1 MDGPLRSSGK
11 DMVGTTG
18 TDCVEII
25 RNIFMSKLLRRF
37 LLLVASM
44 LFIKCA
50 SLFGQSPFPNQGNE
64 DFARDAMK
72 QRESAVLKAL
82 PPAVLS
88 STNSLS
94 SSGFG
99 GTYPWKLNIVTTL
112 FWIGGPGSATSSA
125 WDPGWKRHYGGLD
138 NPKSSARHDYI
149 PNSFT
154 PHLNPFYCAL
164 PYNDVKGSTTKPE
177 AYVVIPWFK
186 ATFERPGKSVCQ
198 NRWIAVRGHDGR
210 VCYAQW
216 SDCGPFLTDHWEYVF
231 GRDVPK
237 RNRNG
242 GTGLVVSPA
251 VRDYL
256 GFDTKD
262 VCDWKFV
269 ELRDVP
275 PGPWS
280 RYGDNNDF
288 VINARKSTESAPV
301 TMPSPGQPTGI
312 TR

>member
-1 MDGPLRSSGK
+1 MKMR
-11 DMVGTTG
+11 
-18 TDCVEII
+18 
-25 RNIFMSKLLRRF
+25 LLRRF
-37 LLLVASM
+37 LPLVVPV

-50 SLFGQSPFPNQGNE
+50 SAFGQSPASSLSNE

-72 QRESAVLKAL
+72 RRENALLEAL
-82 PPAVLS
+82 PPAVVS
-88 STNSLS
+88 STNSPDRRYS
-94 SSGFG
+94 
-99 GTYPWKLNIVTTL
+99 WKLNIVTTL
-112 FWIGGPGSATSSA
+112 FWIGESRSATSSA
-125 WDPGWKRHYGGLD
+125 WDPGWERHYGGPD

-149 PNSFT
+149 PNGFT

-177 AYVVIPWFK
+177 AYQVIPWFRD
-186 ATFERPGKSVCQ
+186 TFERPGASVCQ
-198 NRWIAVRGHDGR
+198 NRWIAIRGHSGR

-216 SDCGPFLTDHWEYVF
+216 SDCGPFRTDHYQYVF
-231 GRDVPK
+231 GVETPK
-237 RNRNG
+237 WNRNG
-242 GTGLVVSPA
+242 GTGLGISPA

-256 GFDTKD
+256 VIDTKD

-288 VINARKSTESAPV
+288 VINARKSRESASV
-301 TMPSPGQPTGI
+301 TTPSPGQPTGI
-312 TR
+312 PR